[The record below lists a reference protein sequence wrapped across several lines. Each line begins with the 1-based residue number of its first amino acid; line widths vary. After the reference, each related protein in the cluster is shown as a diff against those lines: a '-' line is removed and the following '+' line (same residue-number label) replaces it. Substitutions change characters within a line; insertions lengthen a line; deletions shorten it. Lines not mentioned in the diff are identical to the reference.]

1 MTGFFHRTNGCF
13 WGVPI
18 MVFGHLAVTFLAS
31 GRGMGATL
39 STSVCSIYL
48 LHLQYNSTAMFSLRS
63 ELRRKLLTYFY
74 ANRSDRVYVRQLANA
89 LSVDSTNLSRELARL
104 EREGL
109 LRSEVEGRQRYYS
122 INPQYPYLKAVFSLL
137 QGTVGIVP
145 TLKSALHR
153 VRGIDQA
160 HLYGSFAKNEADAAS
175 DIDLF
180 IVGQPDP
187 ENLAAEVRKLEK
199 TLNREVNYTVINTQE
214 LKRKLAAHD
223 PFLTDVW
230 EGKRIE
236 LIRNE

>member
-1 MTGFFHRTNGCF
+1 
-13 WGVPI
+13 
-18 MVFGHLAVTFLAS
+18 
-31 GRGMGATL
+31 
-39 STSVCSIYL
+39 
-48 LHLQYNSTAMFSLRS
+48 MFSLRS

-74 ANRSDRVYVRQLANA
+74 ANRSDRAYVRQLANA

-160 HLYGSFAKNEADAAS
+160 YLYGSFAKNEADAAS

-187 ENLAAEVRKLEK
+187 ENLTAEVRKLEK
-199 TLNREVNYTVINTQE
+199 ALNREVNYTVFNPQE

-236 LIRNE
+236 LIGNEQNKATAN